1 MHHPGAL
8 SIRLATCLLLLLLLL
23 TPRAARAENR
33 FRRPPGPGPSG
44 DFRDNP
50 VYTLGSQLDL
60 QWETV
65 FASVSL
71 LMWHEA
77 NYTSEP
83 TYTTIICESPV
94 HDAPAPIFPST
105 VSAFR
110 YVHSSYGLPPP
121 TANTKSLGMLWT
133 VSYNGFPAHHDPSA
147 SPVYF
152 IQMFQSGSSTGD
164 ITSHYFNI
172 TEPAADA
179 ASPSASAPSASASL
193 TSVTFSSGSATSS
206 PSSTTDKNNNNGGG
220 GGGSIP
226 SGTVAGIAVGAVL
239 GAFAVAGVAGWMLWR
254 RRKTKGRKAGARG
267 SSGLVQG
274 NKISDE
280 KECYAGPV
288 SGGGVPGRYEL
299 DGARQSV
306 YE

>member
-1 MHHPGAL
+1 
-8 SIRLATCLLLLLLLL
+8 
-23 TPRAARAENR
+23 
-33 FRRPPGPGPSG
+33 
-44 DFRDNP
+44 
-50 VYTLGSQLDL
+50 
-60 QWETV
+60 
-65 FASVSL
+65 
-71 LMWHEA
+71 
-77 NYTSEP
+77 
-83 TYTTIICESPV
+83 
-94 HDAPAPIFPST
+94 
-105 VSAFR
+105 
-110 YVHSSYGLPPP
+110 
-121 TANTKSLGMLWT
+121 MLWT

-172 TEPAADA
+172 TEPAA
-179 ASPSASAPSASASL
+179 SPSASAPSASSSL
-193 TSVTFSSGSATSS
+193 TSVTFLSGTATSS
-206 PSSTTDKNNNNGGG
+206 PSSTTDKNDYNGG

-226 SGTVAGIAVGAVL
+226 SGTVAGIAVGAAL

-254 RRKTKGRKAGARG
+254 QRKTKGRKAGARG

-288 SGGGVPGRYEL
+288 NGGGVPGRYEL

-306 YE
+306 YRQRE

>member
-8 SIRLATCLLLLLLLL
+8 SIRLATCLLLLLLLLL

-83 TYTTIICESPV
+83 TYTTIIS
-94 HDAPAPIFPST
+94 
-105 VSAFR
+105 
-110 YVHSSYGLPPP
+110 
-121 TANTKSLGMLWT
+121 NTKSLGMLWT